1 MGELYKRGDR
11 VKHTVKTDW
20 GLGEVLEDQVGD
32 KVRIIFEDVGV
43 KSFDLRYTPLSRVI
57 GDEAQ
62 SSYLDV
68 LVKYHGKKAKKTS
81 GTAAPCISFSQ
92 AVRSFLGIFPCGFND
107 PNYLSGRSSERNYKQ
122 TAHEYVRDQL
132 SRDQMMALIG
142 SGRYSEICERAK
154 KAINQTNLIHHYEK
168 IWLGKGISSEARQA
182 LFARE
187 LANLLYGD
195 RPLRQRFESFV
206 KMLYDIGAA
215 KWTVATYFLF
225 LAFPDS
231 QMFVK
236 PEVTKHAA
244 RVLGIDI
251 AYEPEVKWPTYDRV
265 LRFATIL
272 KDKLAAEGRVELVPK
287 DMIDVQSFI
296 WVIGPGYFV

>member
-1 MGELYKRGDR
+1 MSELYKRGDR
-11 VKHTVKTDW
+11 VKHAVKTEW
-20 GLGEVLEDQVGD
+20 GLGEVLDDQVGD

-43 KSFDLRYTPLSRVI
+43 KPFALQYTPLVRVA

-62 SSYLDV
+62 SSYLDA
-68 LVKYHGKKAKKTS
+68 LVKYHGKKAGKTS
-81 GTAAPCISFSQ
+81 GAAAQFISFSQ
-92 AVRSFLGIFPCGFND
+92 ALRSFLGIFPCGFND
-107 PNYLSGRSSERNYKQ
+107 PNYLSGRSSERDYKQ

-132 SRDQMMALIG
+132 SRDQMMTLIG
-142 SGRYSEICERAK
+142 SGRYSEICDRAK

-168 IWLGKGISSEARQA
+168 IWLGKGISSEGRQA

-195 RPLRQRFESFV
+195 KPIRERFESFV

-215 KWTVATYFLF
+215 KWTIATYFLF

-231 QMFVK
+231 QIFVK

-251 AYEPEVKWPTYDRV
+251 VYEPEVNWPTYDHV
-265 LRFATIL
+265 LHLAAIL
-272 KDKLAAEGRVELVPK
+272 KEKLAAEGRDDLVPK